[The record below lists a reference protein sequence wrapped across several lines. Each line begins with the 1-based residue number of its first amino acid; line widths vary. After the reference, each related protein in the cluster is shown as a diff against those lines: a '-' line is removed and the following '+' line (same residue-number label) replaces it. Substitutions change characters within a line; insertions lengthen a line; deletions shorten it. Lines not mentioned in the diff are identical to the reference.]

1 MAAVIRA
8 PSVCVCLWCQPKDLV
23 VPLVAGATIP
33 QLAAAVEN
41 SELFL
46 RLIDF
51 DFLHSSSPVYYLSR
65 CLCRFQTRSDL
76 LRAYSLARASAAT
89 SRFQTRLL
97 RGWIFAHYTLG
108 SPFLVIFFP
117 IWSASHVDLNWILRP
132 WLSRRVIFL

>member
-51 DFLHSSSPVYYLSR
+51 DFRILWLVRLLLRPDFKLGYCAAGYLLTTPLVRRFSLSSSLSGVHPTWT
-65 CLCRFQTRSDL
+65 LIGF
-76 LRAYSLARASAAT
+76 
-89 SRFQTRLL
+89 
-97 RGWIFAHYTLG
+97 FAPG
-108 SPFLVIFFP
+108 
-117 IWSASHVDLNWILRP
+117 
-132 WLSRRVIFL
+132 